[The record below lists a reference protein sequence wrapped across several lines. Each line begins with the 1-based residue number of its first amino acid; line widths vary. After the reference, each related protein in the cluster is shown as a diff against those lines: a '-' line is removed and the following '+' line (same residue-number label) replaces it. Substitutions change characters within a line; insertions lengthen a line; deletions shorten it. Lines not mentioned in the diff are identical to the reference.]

1 MLGTIFLT
9 VAGIFALMFIFAV
22 LRVRRVM
29 RENGISLEDL
39 SEKRHVMGFNMKLAK
54 QARLEVRKSLIGKAG
69 SNDAVFAV
77 KSEEKKSSDHDVN
90 PWQKA

>member
-1 MLGTIFLT
+1 MLGTIFMA

-77 KSEEKKSSDHDVN
+77 KSEEKKSGDHDVN

>member
-1 MLGTIFLT
+1 MLGTIFMT

-29 RENGISLEDL
+29 REKGISLEDL

-77 KSEEKKSSDHDVN
+77 RSEEKKSGTPDVN